1 MLAGAARVR
10 ELRGLGS
17 FLSYWACAS
26 CWECERAT
34 IAGGDW
40 ESELTERSGLSLTIA
55 GGDWESELTERSGLS
70 LVLGMS
76 VCLSLPAWSA
86 SEEGGDGSG

>member
-1 MLAGAARVR
+1 MSRVRVLAGAARVR

-40 ESELTERSGLSLTIA
+40 ESELTERSGLSL
-55 GGDWESELTERSGLS
+55 
-70 LVLGMS
+70 VLGMS
-76 VCLSLPAWSA
+76 MCLSLPASSA

>member
-1 MLAGAARVR
+1 MSRVCVLAGAARVR

-40 ESELTERSGLSLTIA
+40 ESELTERSGLSL
-55 GGDWESELTERSGLS
+55 
-70 LVLGMS
+70 VLGMS

>member
-1 MLAGAARVR
+1 MSRVRVLAGAARVR

-26 CWECERAT
+26 CWECKWA
-34 IAGGDW
+34 
-40 ESELTERSGLSLTIA
+40 TIA

-76 VCLSLPAWSA
+76 MCLLLHAVEA
-86 SEEGGDGSG
+86 VRGCESEEAWQGA

>member
-1 MLAGAARVR
+1 MCAGGCGAGAARVR

-40 ESELTERSGLSLTIA
+40 ESELTERSGLSL
-55 GGDWESELTERSGLS
+55 
-70 LVLGMS
+70 VLGMS
-76 VCLSLPAWSA
+76 MCLSLPAWSA